1 MSFNVTFYNF
11 NKHYNSTKRPGAS
24 DSEKKVYSCNI
35 LRGSSIYNPKIELDI
50 GLTSTPARYN
60 YCVIPAFDSRY
71 YFVKEWTFSDGLWI
85 ANLQEDVL
93 ASWKT
98 TIGHTSR
105 YILRAA
111 NAFDGNVIDDFYPCK
126 TNCSYHTDTL
136 NIPYTTGCY
145 ILGIVSKLGAYG
157 SIAYYVMDSANMA
170 RFVQGLMTD
179 IVGEGTNP
187 LNGFSLN
194 DASLALQV
202 SLIDPIQYVKSV
214 MWCPFDMTD
223 LTYTAATQLD
233 VFKWTLSNVSC
244 GMLYGKTLSKTY
256 EFTLTKHP
264 DTQSRGNYV
273 NTKPY
278 TNITLNFPPFG
289 NIEIDTSVTNNASK
303 LNIELDYDIF
313 TGSGQLRVICN
324 GIVLNQINTQLGVP
338 VQISQV
344 TRDYLGAAQSVV
356 SGVGSVVS
364 GALTGGAGLAGG
376 IAGGVNAIGDA
387 VRAIIPRS
395 NTIGSNGNYS
405 VLNYQPRL
413 DYQFFRPVADDLT
426 NKGRPLCQFRAP
438 ENIGGFMIVQDG
450 SIEGA
455 TTFMEGEEIRRLLE
469 TGFYFE

>member
-1 MSFNVTFYNF
+1 MFNVTFYSLQKRN
-11 NKHYNSTKRPGAS
+11 NSTKRPATATPSVSYDCLVRNGTG
-24 DSEKKVYSCNI
+24 I
-35 LRGSSIYNPKIELDI
+35 INPKIELDY
-50 GLTSTPARYN
+50 GLTTNPSGYN
-60 YCVIPAFDSRY
+60 YCYIPNFERY
-71 YFVKEWTFSDGLWI
+71 YFIREWTFDAGLWI
-85 ANLQEDVL
+85 GSLSVDVL
-93 ASWKT
+93 ATYKDS
-98 TIGHTSR
+98 IGGSNL

-111 NAFDGNVIDDFYPCK
+111 DAYDGNVIDNLYPCK
-126 TNCSYHTDTL
+126 TNCEYHTDLL
-136 NIPYTTGCY
+136 NVPYTTGCY

-170 RFVQGLMTD
+170 RFVQGLMSD

-214 MWCPFDMTD
+214 MWCPFDMSD

-289 NIEIDTSVTNNASK
+289 NLEIDTSVTNNASK

-313 TGSGQLRVICN
+313 TGSGQLRVVCN

-344 TRDYLGAAQSVV
+344 ARDYLGAAQSIV

-364 GALTGGAGLAGG
+364 GALSGGAALAGG
-376 IAGGVNAIGDA
+376 IANGVNAVGDA
-387 VRAIIPRS
+387 VRAMIPRS

-413 DYQFFRPVADDLT
+413 DYQFFRPVEDDPSH
-426 NKGRPLCQFRAP
+426 NGRPLCQKRTI
-438 ENIGGFMIVQDG
+438 NTLSGYMLIQDG
-450 SIEGA
+450 DVP
-455 TTFMEGEEIRRLLE
+455 TTGTSMEDDQIRSYLE
-469 TGFYFE
+469 TGFYYE